1 MTENKTQTETQE
13 ATNEVPQ
20 AETKTA
26 DIIPMKD
33 FTALITEKVESAL
46 KEMTDKIDRKH
57 FKLPDFEDHS
67 ESENNFSH
75 PVSEKQSKNIK
86 FKKFLRGVFT
96 KNINLEGISAD
107 GGYLVPIEFE
117 AQVVKLLIDHGVFR
131 RNCTVAGMNSKTLT
145 KPRLLTGVS
154 ATFTSEAS
162 EGGQSNPT
170 FEQITWTRKKLD
182 VTTGLSR
189 ELIEDSGVDIMS
201 ELSQI
206 VANAMAQKEDEQGF
220 KGNGSPITG
229 VFNASGVQSIVLSGA
244 NPNTL
249 TYSKLAGVI
258 TAIRSV
264 GLKDAKWYMHRSI
277 LGLILNLTDGS
288 GTQIFDPAVFLATKN
303 LLGYPVELSE
313 ELNDSS
319 SVSGKPVIFFGNLKH
334 SVLRERKGLYM
345 RMSDTA
351 SVGGASA
358 FEQDL
363 IYVKTSESFDIQ
375 HEITDVYC
383 KVITG

>member
-1 MTENKTQTETQE
+1 MKEQKTQLLDIDTHLAGDQE
-13 ATNEVPQ
+13 KNP
-20 AETKTA
+20 A

-33 FTALITEKVESAL
+33 FSALITEKVESAL

-57 FKLPDFEDHS
+57 FKLPNENGQFEN
-67 ESENNFSH
+67 ESFANPQMTEAH
-75 PVSEKQSKNIK
+75 IKNIT
-86 FKKFLRGVFT
+86 FKKFLKGVFT

-117 AQVVKLLIDHGVFR
+117 GQVIKLLNDYGIFR

-145 KPRLLTGVS
+145 KPRLLTGVTAAFTTE
-154 ATFTSEAS
+154 ATAGAE
-162 EGGQSNPT
+162 SNPT
-170 FEQITWTRKKLD
+170 FEQVTWTRKKLD

-189 ELIEDSGVDIMS
+189 ELIEDSGVDIIS

-220 KGNGSPITG
+220 KGSGSPITG
-229 VFNASGVQSIVLSGA
+229 VFNASGVNTVTLGTT
-244 NPNTL
+244 NPNSL
-249 TYSKLAGVI
+249 TYAKLASVI
-258 TAIRSV
+258 TSVRSV

-277 LGLILNLTDGS
+277 FGLILNLVDSTGKP
-288 GTQIFDPAVFLATKN
+288 IFDPAALLSTMN
-303 LLGYPVELSE
+303 ILGYPVELSE

-319 SVSGKPVIFFGNLKH
+319 ILTAKPVIFFGNLKY

-345 RMSDTA
+345 RMSDQAT
-351 SVGGASA
+351 VGGNSA

-375 HEITDVYC
+375 HEITNVYC
-383 KVITG
+383 KVVTA